1 MRVVVACRRLRFSAP
16 PSPRTD
22 ARLSRFARGS
32 SSALALV
39 LAVVS
44 GACRDERPRTAR
56 PPLDP
61 RPAPVSGAATTPPPG
76 AAPDEAAGGELPAA
90 ADLLWHSQ
98 DFDVFLAAD
107 FARLRA
113 LPLWS
118 QHLEP
123 WILSTAPATW
133 AALRAGCP
141 FDPLR
146 QARAASASIVFL
158 RNNLGATLI
167 VHGIDADALFACLRA
182 ATPALGADGIAV
194 RWEEKQAAVSL
205 VSRDSSLAIFGN
217 QQTLRLTFNDV
228 IRPGATT
235 LRSSPGFHERMRA
248 WDRRAALWF
257 AVPGD
262 SPILTGKRAAAG
274 TRDVV
279 VTSISGSFGA
289 VPAEGADDDVLLAQ
303 ARLTALTPERARAYG
318 NAASARRAAAAP
330 FTRRFDVAIE
340 DRDVHLTA
348 ELTAEQLLTL
358 AISASLPVPLTML
371 PDERPDAPTR

>member
-1 MRVVVACRRLRFSAP
+1 MGVVVACRRLRFSP
-16 PSPRTD
+16 LPSPRTV
-22 ARLSRFARGS
+22 
-32 SSALALV
+32 ALVAALV
-39 LAVVS
+39 LAVAA
-44 GACRDERPRTAR
+44 GACRDARPKAR

-61 RPAPVSGAATTPPPG
+61 RPAQTSGAAPEPSPDATP
-76 AAPDEAAGGELPAA
+76 AEEADRGGELPGA
-90 ADLLWHSQ
+90 ADLIWHSQ

-107 FARLRA
+107 LTRLRA

-123 WILSTAPATW
+123 WLVSTAPATW

-141 FDPLR
+141 FDPLE

-158 RNNLGATLI
+158 RNNLGATII
-167 VHGIDADALFACLRA
+167 VHGIDADAFFACLRA
-182 ATPALGADGIAV
+182 ATAALDVDGIAV

-205 VSRDSSLAIFGN
+205 VSRHSSLAIFGN

-228 IRPGATT
+228 IRPGAST
-235 LRSSPGFHERMRA
+235 LRSSPGFHERMRT
-248 WDRRAALWF
+248 WDRSAAMWF

-262 SPILTGKRAAAG
+262 SPILTGKRAATG

-279 VTSISGSFGA
+279 VTSVSGSFGA
-289 VPAEGADDDVLLAQ
+289 APAASSVGDAQRDVLLAQ
-303 ARLTALTPERARAYG
+303 ARLTTLTPERARAYG
-318 NAASARRAAAAP
+318 TAASERRAAAAP
-330 FTRRFDVAIE
+330 FTRRFEVAIE

-358 AISASLPVPLTML
+358 AISASLPVPLTMV
-371 PDERPDAPTR
+371 PDERPAAALSP